1 MLRRVIWC
9 TALAVVFTV
18 LEIGGAGAAFA
29 QESKLFLFNWS
40 EYINPKIIKQFEAK
54 YHVKVVQSY
63 YDGNAE
69 LFAKLQAGG
78 DSQYDV
84 IVPSSYFIPRL
95 VNAGLIQKLNHK
107 EIPNLSN
114 LLPKFQNPDYDPH
127 DAYSAP
133 YQWGTTGIAYN
144 AAKIKNPP
152 KSWSL
157 LFNSKDNPHYPFAML
172 LGDGQVL
179 FGAACAYQG
188 LGYTCTGKKPWVKA
202 AKLIIKNKKR
212 SNFSGFVDGTP
223 VLQQLARGV
232 VDVGMTFNGDY
243 VYAKSQNPSGFKN
256 IKYFLPK
263 EGTELWVDT
272 MAIPDKAPHPKL
284 ANEFINFILDAKI
297 GAELSNWN
305 YYASPNAASKPY
317 LDADLN
323 KPPIMPTAEQMKR
336 LHFTPSLQGQNL
348 KLFEQLWTEVRSR

>member
-1 MLRRVIWC
+1 MLRKTLLYAVL
-9 TALAVVFTV
+9 AVAVVFETGWNV
-18 LEIGGAGAAFA
+18 PVFAATP
-29 QESKLFLFNWS
+29 QLYLFNWS
-40 EYINPKIIKQFEAK
+40 EYIDPKIVKKFEAK

-84 IVPSSYFIPRL
+84 IVPSSYFLPRL
-95 VNAGLIQKLNHK
+95 IDAGLIQKLDHK
-107 EIPNLSN
+107 ELPNIGN

-127 DAYSAP
+127 DTYSVP

-144 AAKIKNPP
+144 AAKLKNAPQ
-152 KSWSL
+152 SWSL
-157 LFNSKDNPHYPFAML
+157 VFDPKENPKYPFAML
-172 LGDGQVL
+172 LGDGQTL
-179 FGAACAYQG
+179 FGAACAYLK
-188 LGYTCTGKKPWVKA
+188 LGYNCTGKDPWVKA
-202 AKLIIKNKKR
+202 AKLIIQNKKR
-212 SNFSGFVDGTP
+212 RNFTGFVDGTP

-232 VDVGMTFNGDY
+232 VDVGITFNGDFL
-243 VYAKSQNPSGFKN
+243 YAAGQNPSGFKN

-284 ANEFINFILDAKI
+284 AHEFINYILNAKI

-305 YYASPNAASKPY
+305 SYASPNAAAKPY
-317 LDADLN
+317 LDADLA
-323 KPPIMPTAEQMKR
+323 KPPITPTPKQMKR
-336 LHFTPSLQGQNL
+336 LHFTPSLQGQQL